1 MNDGSQPVDY
11 FSYEANHWT
20 KTTSQVIV
28 ETSVSLIVNGDE
40 WLSFMCT
47 PIDLEAMAV
56 GFLFNER
63 LIASI
68 DEIASVRVC
77 PTGDN
82 VDLWI
87 NHQVEKPA
95 LWKKTSGCT
104 GGVTSIAAIKSVT
117 PEPSQIHSDDM
128 RHLHGRDHHTSRSA
142 D

>member
-1 MNDGSQPVDY
+1 MKDGSQSVDY
-11 FSYEANHWT
+11 YSIEANRWT

-28 ETSVSLIVNGDE
+28 ETSVSLTVNGE
-40 WLSFMCT
+40 VWLSFMCT

-68 DEIASVRVC
+68 DEIASVRLC

-82 VDLWI
+82 VDLWL
-87 NHQVEKPA
+87 NHPVEKPA

-104 GGVTSIAAIKSVT
+104 GGVTSIDANQPVVKEIAPV
-117 PEPSQIHSDDM
+117 Q
-128 RHLHGRDHHTSRSA
+128 SRSY
-142 D
+142 